1 MNTMNTFIQG
11 MHIGD
16 LSTSIF
22 IELSRNRSL
31 KHGLF
36 DITTDN
42 RYRWENTR
50 NNFPRT
56 ASYYNIQRKLGE
68 TNIPYKR
75 FFDGGLVSAYNVD
88 GLEVG
93 WAYTTDFNKTRLSR
107 GYASSSDFDELQKL
121 LRDNAISKKS
131 KSTSFYK
138 NEESYGVDLTNLKT
152 DIVTLKESTDDLYK
166 SINIIKYN
174 KGSLIVFKGNGVTT
188 NYFFDEPSFFS
199 GNGSFNISTS
209 TADDNE
215 VGRRTFEGTSNVSR
229 LLTYTEKLFKNNKIN
244 TIINRFSSKPKND
257 DIENNDLITAISK
270 HGISRGRNLLRK
282 GDSDNTSGY
291 DNPYCRVWT
300 AFHQYGTMKDRIRPF
315 IDENGNEYSVMD
327 VQNLLPESMRPN
339 EGHKR
344 LGENTVL
351 GNNGFVKITPTA
363 ESVANNIKNYMFSI
377 ENLAWKDN
385 NLSLSEEQRGPNNGR
400 IMWFPPYNLKFSEN
414 INVNWNGNSFIGRG
428 EQIYTYVNTE
438 RSGTLDFSILID
450 HPSIINEWRGSAGD
464 WEEDKE
470 NKKNEL
476 LRFFA
481 GCEMLNFDKDYIATQ
496 KVKIKKP
503 NNEGGNT
510 TAIPGRE
517 GKQKALIIYFPN
529 NYTGFDRKDDV
540 NKIID
545 DLFSYEIRSEE
556 DFENKELGRDVD
568 KKYREQILNDKNKIN
583 KSSHSQF
590 NNPSADTIKKIQQ
603 QMEEKLK
610 SKNLDVMFLGNSF
623 FFNGVSYNSI
633 MDIFSEDEIENKK
646 ITIEYWGTA
655 SSHGNPKDNEYIS
668 RKRAETMKKICEEFI
683 PQLKNSEISFE
694 IKSSVI
700 PVSDIDNQ
708 KSINKD
714 DAKLARYGLA
724 VFNII
729 DNKDMIPENGRNNE
743 NISVNGAVVDNNI
756 NTKKQNEERK
766 YIESAYTITNEQK
779 SYDNEYRYFTE
790 ISKNDKFVKHLV
802 NKVKYFDP
810 AYHSITPEGFNARLT
825 FLQQCT
831 RQGPTASVSGG
842 KVNSGSGNYLKYA
855 GNLSFGRA
863 PYCILRIGDFFN
875 TKICIDSISINY
887 DNGDGTQWDLNP
899 EGAGVQPM
907 MANISMNFKFIGG
920 QDISGPIER
929 LQNAV
934 TSNYYANTSVYDKKA
949 DYEGKMNNS
958 KTSKQ

>member
-1 MNTMNTFIQG
+1 
-11 MHIGD
+11 
-16 LSTSIF
+16 
-22 IELSRNRSL
+22 
-31 KHGLF
+31 
-36 DITTDN
+36 
-42 RYRWENTR
+42 
-50 NNFPRT
+50 
-56 ASYYNIQRKLGE
+56 
-68 TNIPYKR
+68 
-75 FFDGGLVSAYNVD
+75 
-88 GLEVG
+88 
-93 WAYTTDFNKTRLSR
+93 
-107 GYASSSDFDELQKL
+107 
-121 LRDNAISKKS
+121 
-131 KSTSFYK
+131 
-138 NEESYGVDLTNLKT
+138 
-152 DIVTLKESTDDLYK
+152 
-166 SINIIKYN
+166 
-174 KGSLIVFKGNGVTT
+174 
-188 NYFFDEPSFFS
+188 
-199 GNGSFNISTS
+199 
-209 TADDNE
+209 
-215 VGRRTFEGTSNVSR
+215 
-229 LLTYTEKLFKNNKIN
+229 
-244 TIINRFSSKPKND
+244 
-257 DIENNDLITAISK
+257 
-270 HGISRGRNLLRK
+270 
-282 GDSDNTSGY
+282 
-291 DNPYCRVWT
+291 
-300 AFHQYGTMKDRIRPF
+300 
-315 IDENGNEYSVMD
+315 
-327 VQNLLPESMRPN
+327 MRPN

-351 GNNGFVKITPTA
+351 DNNGFVKITPTA

-385 NLSLSEEQRGPNNGR
+385 NLALSEEQRGPNKGR

-450 HPSIINEWRGSAGD
+450 HPSILNEWRSAAGSLEG
-464 WEEDKE
+464 E
-470 NKKNEL
+470 NKKNKKEEL

-496 KVKIKKP
+496 KVKIKTK
-503 NNEGGNT
+503 NSEGGNT
-510 TAIPGRE
+510 TVIPGRE
-517 GKQKALIIYFPN
+517 GKQKALIIFFPN

-545 DLFSYEIRSEE
+545 DLFSYEMSSGE
-556 DFENKELGRDVD
+556 DFENEKLGRNVD
-568 KKYREQILNDKNKIN
+568 KKYREQILNEKNKIN
-583 KSSHSQF
+583 KSSRSQF
-590 NNPSADTIKKIQQ
+590 NNPSADIIKKIQQ

-610 SKNLDVMFLGNSF
+610 SNNLDVMFLAHSF
-623 FFNGVSYNSI
+623 FSNNGVSYESLI
-633 MDIFSEDEIENKK
+633 DILSEDEIKNKK

-655 SSHGNPKDNEYIS
+655 SSHGNPEKNQEIS
-668 RKRAETMKKICEEFI
+668 KKRAETMRKICEEFI

-694 IKSSVI
+694 MKTNII
-700 PVSDIDNQ
+700 PVSDIDNE
-708 KSINKD
+708 KLINKEE
-714 DAKLARYGLA
+714 AKLARYGLA
-724 VFNII
+724 VFNIL
-729 DNKDMIPENGRNNE
+729 DNKDITPENDKNNE

-756 NTKKQNEERK
+756 NTKKLSEERN
-766 YIESAYTITNEQK
+766 YIESAYTITNEEK
-779 SYDNEYRYFTE
+779 SYDNEYRYFAE

-934 TSNYYANTSVYDKKA
+934 TSNYYANTSVYDKYS
-949 DYEGKMNNS
+949 DYKGK
-958 KTSKQ
+958 